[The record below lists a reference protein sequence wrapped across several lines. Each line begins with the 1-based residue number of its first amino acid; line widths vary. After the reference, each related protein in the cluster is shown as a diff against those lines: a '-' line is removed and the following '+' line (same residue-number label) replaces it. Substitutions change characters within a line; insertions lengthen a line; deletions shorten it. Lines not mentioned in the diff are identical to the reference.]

1 MGCQVNVP
9 VMAVILIATLMSTM
23 SSMAGGLILYFQG
36 LESLEDSMAET
47 SDGELKSLR
56 GKLLEQLHVVE
67 SSTSTL
73 KKFVYSHERINTYN
87 SSDWESLIRS
97 FEYAQVSAAATLY
110 SSAMALVPH
119 DWTNRSAFYTAVWG
133 DVLRNG
139 SRELVYGSYNDQLP
153 EDMFVVMEDNS
164 TLKNM
169 TIPSYSLHSDT
180 GYIDKFVYEWD
191 GKSTY
196 VLDQAAYNPR
206 NGPSDIPLPGGGVY
220 TDPPVAGSVMSRWNS
235 PRRWYASDG
244 NMYTYTELEAI
255 YVPPPPPH
263 PWSSYKS
270 VLLYVGFLYQSFQP
284 PFMDYKAERPDT
296 TAMLVD
302 RSSAVVYAS
311 TEGGII
317 PDWCQPQGGGDNTPT
332 DLGCSLNVANLSKAV
347 QAGYRAVAGKPYG
360 TFMKATL
367 DGEEYFLRREDGKHL
382 NLELVWMRPTS
393 SVQGKVQE
401 ALVLLIIF
409 TVLVLAFDATVSVLE
424 VVFIALPMRH
434 LATAIAAVG
443 DMETEE
449 AASQVERYESKCIM
463 VAEMRRLMSG
473 MSKTVGRLEEFKAF
487 MPDSILTNHDDD
499 SESHISTKSVSMTR
513 SKSGSISSF
522 SMDSTTVAH
531 TVGTQRAL
539 NLHLQTKPVG
549 LLLVNVVGWWKYCSG
564 ETDGPGL
571 LSSHTHLATV
581 VMEAM
586 TSNGGSLDNFSGDR
600 FLIGWNTSKPR
611 GDYAQRAAI
620 TAFEVSEGLPEHK
633 LSCAIVAGR
642 ARVGNTGTKTVRR
655 FSIMSPLVP
664 WVVEL
669 EAFNKMRGY
678 LCTTDDQTAAR
689 LENSFVYR
697 VVDAMASHKRKV
709 VAPVVQLVERVVVRA
724 AEWMYEIEQAEQG
737 GRDGAVINNFVRSVV
752 KEDWGRIRKAP
763 RAQEILRDLSP
774 DLQEAYAAEAFKP
787 LEMRFDRCQCPS
799 ELAGYKVQTTYSAE
813 K

>member
-487 MPDSILTNHDDD
+487 MP
-499 SESHISTKSVSMTR
+499 ESVHVCVMEEPDNTFT
-513 SKSGSISSF
+513 
-522 SMDSTTVAH
+522 TTVDDAGDKPESSR
-531 TVGTQRAL
+531 TDSAAICFTAL
-539 NLHLQTKPVG
+539 RPLHLHLQTRPIA
-549 LLLVNVVGWWKYCSG
+549 LLLTNVVGWWRTMHAECD
-564 ETDGPGL
+564 TVL
-571 LSSHTHLATV
+571 LAKHSDMMVLTV
-581 VMEAM
+581 SVF
-586 TSNGGSLDNFSGDR
+586 NQYGGVVDSFSGDR
-600 FLIGWNTSKPR
+600 FLVGWNTAK
-611 GDYAQRAAI
+611 Q
-620 TAFEVSEGLPEHK
+620 TSESLLPATGCALTLHAVLRNHK
-633 LSCAIVAGR
+633 LSCAVTSGN
-642 ARVGNTGTKTVRR
+642 ARVGNTGTKTMRR